1 MDTVAG
7 TQEYNGSKS
16 LVLFHFSV
24 MNLQFYEG
32 EEAIDLCNQLQG
44 ADPTV
49 DLGGLQP
56 LLFLRRKEEEE
67 EEERKRGRREE
78 ERRGENEHP
87 WFGG

>member
-16 LVLFHFSV
+16 LVLLHFSV

-32 EEAIDLCNQLQG
+32 EEAIDLCNQLQW

-49 DLGGLQP
+49 DLGGSSP
-56 LLFLRRKEEEE
+56 SKIMEPPPPIFEKKGGGRRRKEE
-67 EEERKRGRREE
+67 RKK
-78 ERRGENEHP
+78 RRG
-87 WFGG
+87 

>member
-1 MDTVAG
+1 
-7 TQEYNGSKS
+7 
-16 LVLFHFSV
+16 

-49 DLGGLQP
+49 DLGGSSPSKIMEPP
-56 LLFLRRKEEEE
+56 LPFLRRKEEE

-87 WFGG
+87 